1 MMNLKNPAQNHQKTI
16 DRMRKKMIINKG
28 GQKICLILLVRNQN
42 DNINN
47 LLESVKSIIDMIS
60 IIDFKLP
67 NELDN
72 DLIDSIINWGKNN
85 NLPTKINIDQFKN
98 LSYNK
103 TNSIKISKTEF
114 PNTDYFLLSELDFI
128 WNVNNFDKE
137 SLFENK
143 YDVIQNIDN
152 YRSTRLLS
160 AKINWVCHLNTYE
173 YWNDVNEKSNDN
185 GSLLTTLSIDKK
197 LNNDKETITLLI
209 KDLSI
214 PNISKYDKSRIKFHL
229 GHVLKNVDMFEEA
242 INYSEERLTE
252 KGCQEE
258 IYCSIHNIGMSYEK
272 WGWKIK
278 QCIEYFNKELK
289 TDDDTKYIN
298 KWNKKNLNVNEL
310 LTENAKLFQQAISY
324 YKKAYEFRSTR
335 SESLYSAA
343 KLYRLIGINEIY
355 QLAYQTIII
364 GKKIKCPTDYLF
376 VNKECYDYLFDYELM
391 MICYL
396 IPNKKSEGKEAM
408 VRLSNRND
416 LPDYIKENIVLK
428 VNYYE

>member
-1 MMNLKNPAQNHQKTI
+1 MMNRKNPAQNHQKTI
-16 DRMRKKMIINKG
+16 DRMRKKMIVNKG
-28 GQKICLILLVRNQN
+28 GQKICLILLIRNQN

-60 IIDFKLP
+60 IIDIRLA
-67 NELDN
+67 NN
-72 DLIDSIINWGKNN
+72 SDLIDSMLNWGKNN
-85 NLPTKINIDQFKN
+85 NIPTKVNIDKFKN
-98 LSYNK
+98 LSYNR
-103 TNSIKISKTEF
+103 TNSIKISKNEF

-128 WNVNNFDKE
+128 WNINNFDKE

-143 YDVIQNIDN
+143 YDVIQNTHND
-152 YRSTRLLS
+152 RSTRLLS

-173 YWNDVNEKSNDN
+173 YWTDVNEKINNN
-185 GSLLTTLSIDKK
+185 GVLLTTLSIEKNLVK
-197 LNNDKETITLLI
+197 DKETISLLI
-209 KDLSI
+209 EDLNNT
-214 PNISKYDKSRIKFHL
+214 NISKYNKSRVKFYL

-258 IYCSIHNIGMSYEK
+258 IYYSIYNIGMSYEK

-289 TDDDTKYIN
+289 TDDDTKYIK
-298 KWNKKNLNVNEL
+298 KWNKKNLNVDDL
-310 LTENAKLFQQAISY
+310 LTESAKLFQQAISY

-335 SESLYSAA
+335 AESLYSAA
-343 KLYRLIGINEIY
+343 KLYRSLEVDELY
-355 QLAYQTIII
+355 PLAYQTIMI
-364 GKKIKCPTDYLF
+364 GKKIKYPTDYLF
-376 VNKECYDYLFDYELM
+376 VNKECYDYLFDFELM

-408 VRLSNRND
+408 IRLSNRND
-416 LPDYIKENIVLK
+416 LPDYIKENILLK
-428 VNYYE
+428 TKHYE